1 MAQLEVTE
9 LDFETIKQ
17 NLKTFLSSQ
26 EEFADYNFEA
36 SGLSVL
42 VDILAYNT
50 HYNGTLAHFLANEM
64 FLDSAVK
71 RNSVVSIAKTL
82 GYTPTSRR
90 AAVANVTFEIDPPD
104 SYTNTGLTISR
115 EAPFTAKIGNKTY
128 TFYPREDYYSG
139 LVTLETGQTGF
150 SYTMDLIEGKRVSNR
165 FVVDLSNKSGP
176 FVLPNQN
183 IDTTTI
189 RVRVQESSTNITT
202 SSWNFYDEILDVT
215 STTRGFFVE
224 EGPSGLYE
232 VRFGDDIIGAS
243 LAVGNIVSI
252 DYIVTNGLSANNI
265 SSFTASSNFT
275 GSGEIKNIYP
285 INSSTGGQEK
295 QSIDSVRYN
304 APKFN
309 ATKNRAVTSNDY
321 EALIK
326 SRFSNINSLT
336 VWGGEENIPPIY
348 GKVFISIQP
357 QPGSIVSQADKDIIS
372 RDIIRPRSVV
382 SIQPEYVDPITTYIG
397 LSITANYDKNI
408 TTLTSSRI
416 ESEIRTI
423 VNNFFSSNLNK
434 LQKNFYYSK
443 LSSAVTNTTKSIY
456 SNNIQLRVHR
466 RLPVIIGVAEQY
478 EVYFNFELENEAF
491 RTTNFTTT
499 ITGEPYEVY
508 ITDGHVNTR
517 EELGSLVMRRVSDD
531 AIIMTDVGSIDYIN
545 GVVTIPQLTIDI
557 LSGTENELRFYV
569 EPHGYSPDILTSGF
583 ISTTAL
589 STGPVFPFAARN
601 TVLALDDTSA
611 ANAAANIPQG
621 LTITA
626 IANVQD

>member
-9 LDFETIKQ
+9 LDFDTIKQ
-17 NLKTFLSSQ
+17 NLRTFLSSQ
-26 EEFADYNFEA
+26 EEFADYNFEG

-42 VDILAYNT
+42 IDILAYNT

-64 FLDSAVK
+64 FIDSAIK

-115 EAPFTAKIGNKTY
+115 DTAFTSKIGNKTY
-128 TFYPREDYYSG
+128 TFYPKEDYYSG
-139 LVTLETGQTGF
+139 LVTLLSGQTGF
-150 SYTMDLIEGKRVSNR
+150 SYTMDLVEGKRVSNR
-165 FVVDLSNKSGP
+165 FVVDISNKSGP

-189 RVRVQESSTNITT
+189 RVRVQESSTNIST
-202 SSWNFYDEILDVT
+202 SSWKFYDDILDVT
-215 STTRGFFVE
+215 ATTKGFFVE

-232 VRFGDDIIGAS
+232 IRFGDDIIGAS
-243 LAVGNIVSI
+243 LAVGNIVFI

-275 GSGEIKNIYP
+275 GSGEIKTVYL
-285 INSSTGGQEK
+285 INSSSGGQEK
-295 QSIDSVRYN
+295 QSIDSIRYN

-326 SRFSNINSLT
+326 SKFSNINSLT

-357 QPGSIVSQADKDIIS
+357 QPGSVITQSDKEIIT

-382 SIQPEYVDPITTYIG
+382 SIQPEFVDPITTYIG
-397 LSITANYDKNI
+397 LNITANYDKNI
-408 TTLTSSRI
+408 TSLTSSRI

-423 VNNFFSSNLNK
+423 VNNFFSNNLNK

-443 LSSAVTNTTKSIY
+443 LSSAITNTTQSIY

-466 RLPVIIGVAEQY
+466 RIPVILGVADQY
-478 EVYFNFELENEAF
+478 DVYFNFQLENEAF

-499 ITGEPYEVY
+499 VNGSQYEVY
-508 ITDGHVNTR
+508 LTDGHVNTR
-517 EELGSLVMRRVSDD
+517 EELGSLVMKRVSDD
-531 AIIMTDVGSIDYIN
+531 TTVVADVGTIDYIT
-545 GVVTIPQLTIDI
+545 GVVTIPSLTVDY
-557 LSGTENELRFYV
+557 LSGSESELRFYV
-569 EPHGYSPDILTSGF
+569 EPYGQSPDILTSGF
-583 ISTTAL
+583 LSTTTL

-601 TVLALDDTSA
+601 IVLSLDTSA
-611 ANAAANIPQG
+611 ANAAANIQSG

-626 IANVQD
+626 IANTQD

>member
-9 LDFETIKQ
+9 LDFDTIKQ
-17 NLKTFLSSQ
+17 NLRTFLSSQ
-26 EEFADYNFEA
+26 EEFADYNFEG

-42 VDILAYNT
+42 IDILAYNT

-64 FLDSAVK
+64 FIDSAIK

-115 EAPFTAKIGNKTY
+115 DTTFTSKIGNKTY
-128 TFYPREDYYSG
+128 TFYPKEDYYSG
-139 LVTLETGQTGF
+139 LVTLLSGQTGF
-150 SYTMDLIEGKRVSNR
+150 SYTMDLVEGKRVSNR
-165 FVVDLSNKSGP
+165 FVVDISNKSGP

-189 RVRVQESSTNITT
+189 RVRVQESSTNIST
-202 SSWNFYDEILDVT
+202 SSWKFYDDILDVT
-215 STTRGFFVE
+215 ATTKGFFVE

-232 VRFGDDIIGAS
+232 IRFGDDIIGAS
-243 LAVGNIVSI
+243 LAVGNIVYI

-275 GSGEIKNIYP
+275 GSGEIKTVYL
-285 INSSTGGQEK
+285 INSSAGGQEK
-295 QSIDSVRYN
+295 QSIDSIRYN

-326 SRFSNINSLT
+326 SKFSNINSLT

-357 QPGSIVSQADKDIIS
+357 QPGSVITQSDKEIIT

-382 SIQPEYVDPITTYIG
+382 SIQPEFVDPITTYIG
-397 LSITANYDKNI
+397 LNITANYDKNI
-408 TTLTSSRI
+408 TSLTSSRI

-423 VNNFFSSNLNK
+423 VNNFFSNNLNK

-443 LSSAVTNTTKSIY
+443 LSSAITNTTQSIY
-456 SNNIQLRVHR
+456 SNNIQLLVHR
-466 RLPVIIGVAEQY
+466 RIPVILGVADQY
-478 EVYFNFELENEAF
+478 DVYFNFQLENEAF

-499 ITGEPYEVY
+499 VNGSQYEVY
-508 ITDGHVNTR
+508 LTDGHVNTR
-517 EELGSLVMRRVSDD
+517 EELGSLVMKRVSDD
-531 AIIMTDVGSIDYIN
+531 TTVVADVGTIDYIT
-545 GVVTIPQLTIDI
+545 GVVTIPSLTVDY
-557 LSGTENELRFYV
+557 LSGSESELRFYV
-569 EPHGYSPDILTSGF
+569 EPYGQSPDILTSGF
-583 ISTTAL
+583 LSTTTL

-601 TVLALDDTSA
+601 IVLSLDTSA
-611 ANAAANIPQG
+611 ANAAANIQSG

-626 IANVQD
+626 IANTQD

>member
-9 LDFETIKQ
+9 LDFDTIKQ
-17 NLKTFLSSQ
+17 NLRTFLSSQ
-26 EEFADYNFEA
+26 EEFADYNFEG

-42 VDILAYNT
+42 IDILAYNT

-64 FLDSAVK
+64 FIDSAIK

-115 EAPFTAKIGNKTY
+115 DTAFTSKIGNKTY
-128 TFYPREDYYSG
+128 TFYPKEDYYSG
-139 LVTLETGQTGF
+139 LVTLLSGQTGF
-150 SYTMDLIEGKRVSNR
+150 SYTMDLVEGKRVSNR
-165 FVVDLSNKSGP
+165 FVVDISNKSGP

-189 RVRVQESSTNITT
+189 RVRVQESSTNIST
-202 SSWNFYDEILDVT
+202 SSWKFYDDILDVT
-215 STTRGFFVE
+215 ATTKGFFVE

-232 VRFGDDIIGAS
+232 IRFGDDIIGAS
-243 LAVGNIVSI
+243 LAVGNIVYI

-265 SSFTASSNFT
+265 STFTASSNFT
-275 GSGEIKNIYP
+275 GSGEIKTVYL
-285 INSSTGGQEK
+285 INSSSGGQEK
-295 QSIDSVRYN
+295 QSIDSIRYN

-326 SRFSNINSLT
+326 SKFSNINSLT

-357 QPGSIVSQADKDIIS
+357 QPGSVITQSDKEIIA

-382 SIQPEYVDPITTYIG
+382 SIQPEFVDPITTYIG
-397 LSITANYDKNI
+397 LDITANYDKNI
-408 TTLTSSRI
+408 TSLTSSRI

-443 LSSAVTNTTKSIY
+443 LSSAITNTTQSIY

-466 RLPVIIGVAEQY
+466 RIPVILGVADQY
-478 EVYFNFELENEAF
+478 DVYFNFQLENEAF

-499 ITGEPYEVY
+499 VNGSQYEVY

-517 EELGSLVMRRVSDD
+517 EEIGSLVMKRVSDD
-531 AIIMTDVGSIDYIN
+531 TTVVADVGTIDYIT
-545 GVVTIPQLTIDI
+545 GVVTIPSLTVDY
-557 LSGTENELRFYV
+557 LSGSESELRFYV
-569 EPHGYSPDILTSGF
+569 EPYGQSPDILTSGF
-583 ISTTAL
+583 LSTTTL

-601 TVLALDDTSA
+601 IVLSLDTSA
-611 ANAAANIPQG
+611 ANAVANIQSG

-626 IANVQD
+626 IANTQD